1 MSTTST
7 FALGLGGGA
16 TLWYLTKNKHTRT
29 MLTAPASVPTTTT
42 LGATPATSSIS
53 SKPAAS
59 TPRNRLVRIVPAG
72 IMVDG
77 TRTDLSD
84 AVRQC
89 AAAGGAS
96 ITVDPSASASTY
108 AALVAALDR
117 ANVPMVRNAPRRN
130 AGALQRELSSTFTLV
145 VFPEGVWGTSKR
157 VRYFKATTPTTW
169 EDARDR
175 LAAAKLLDRDALS
188 PNGAG
193 AWRLVTDPARFREDR
208 AEPLPDAGGRP
219 RGAKRRMKRYT
230 LEGRTIVRDGEAI
243 VYLDRVD
250 LGDQRYA
257 ISPHEADRLA
267 ERIVSL
273 LNQHGA
279 RDV

>member
-16 TLWYLTKNKHTRT
+16 ALWYLTKNKRVRT
-29 MLTAPASVPTTTT
+29 MLAAPASTPT
-42 LGATPATSSIS
+42 TPATATTPATPSIS
-53 SKPAAS
+53 AKPAAT
-59 TPRNRLVRIVPAG
+59 TPRNCPVRIEPTG

-77 TRTDLSD
+77 ARTELSE

-117 ANVPMVRNAPRRN
+117 ANVPTVRNARRRN
-130 AGALQRELSSTFTLV
+130 AGAPQRELSSTFTLV
-145 VFPEGVWGTSKR
+145 MFPEGVWGTSKR
-157 VRYFKATTPTTW
+157 VRYFKATPPTTW

-175 LAAAKLLDRDALS
+175 LAAANLLDRDALS

-193 AWRLVTDPARFREDR
+193 AWRLVTDAARFREDR
-208 AEPLPDAGGRP
+208 AEPLPGGDRRP
-219 RGAKRRMKRYT
+219 RGVRVKRYT
-230 LEGRTIVRDGEAI
+230 REGRTILRDGEAI

-257 ISPHEADRLA
+257 TSPHEADRLA

-279 RDV
+279 R